1 MMRFTYQKKSRR
13 LIVISSR
20 RRAEDSPR
28 AIEGG
33 NGLIRVSCLAV
44 FAVFLSLVVLT
55 GCGGGAS
62 SSSSGAA
69 AGTENTVVE
78 DLRAG
83 PLDFKVFV
91 DDSASRASTPLI
103 EQSMV
108 DVKNA
113 FELTLASGGSF
124 SAVAIRGDLGSAALV
139 ATAHVPS
146 AGGGGNETERSE
158 VATKTRSELQ
168 AAEEALLKKGP
179 IAGLRGGSALTY
191 DLRQALASVDPASG
205 GHTVILL
212 VTDGVDDTV
221 KGHLGESTKQLAARL
236 SSHLGSK
243 AKRNRSVTVII
254 AGVGESAKGAPGGA
268 ANRLKAA
275 WKEACEKT
283 GAQCSVSTEVEA
295 PVLLEAFED
304 A

>member
-1 MMRFTYQKKSRR
+1 VVGSRR
-13 LIVISSR
+13 G
-20 RRAEDSPR
+20 AENSPR
-28 AIEGG
+28 AVEVG
-33 NGLIRVSCLAV
+33 NGRSRVSRLAV
-44 FAVFLSLVVLT
+44 FAIFLSLVLLT

-62 SSSSGAA
+62 SSGSGAT

-78 DLRAG
+78 ALRSG

-91 DDSASRASTPLI
+91 DDSASRASKPLI

-139 ATAHVPS
+139 ATAHIPS
-146 AGGGGNETERSE
+146 AGGGGNETERSG
-158 VATKTRSELQ
+158 VAIKTRSELQ

-191 DLRQALASVDPASG
+191 DLRQALASVDPSSG

-212 VTDGVDDTV
+212 VTDGVDDSV
-221 KGHLGESTKQLAARL
+221 KGRLGESTKQLAARL
-236 SSHLGSK
+236 SAHLGSK
-243 AKRNRSVTVII
+243 AKRNSSVTVII
-254 AGVGESAKGAPGGA
+254 AGVGESENGAPGGA

-275 WKEACEKT
+275 WKQACEGT
-283 GAQCSVSTEVEA
+283 GAHCSVSTEVEA
-295 PVLLEAFED
+295 PVLLEGFED